1 MPISIHAPHTG
12 RDRAYKYL
20 CDWVTQFQSTRP
32 IRGATITRATSRL
45 PGVNFNPRA
54 PYGARPGN
62 IKAHN
67 LCFLISIHAPHT
79 GRDLVLCIFDITSY
93 HFNPRAPYGARPSHP
108 RCATS
113 PTAYFNPRAP
123 YGARPAYQRPGRH
136 LRRISIHAPH
146 TGRDAICGKTVQAA
160 EHFNP
165 RAPYGARLSCLAR
178 ARAYRRFQST
188 RPIRGATSKCFVFI
202 RKASVFQSTR
212 PIRGAT
218 RKTSW
223 TMCRRAGFQS
233 TRPIRGA
240 TQSAHYQSPFLHISI
255 HAPHTGR
262 DSIAPESAG

>member
-79 GRDLVLCIFDITSY
+79 GRDPFFTGFIFTSISFQSTRPIRGATDKYTGSTWDVL
-93 HFNPRAPYGARPSHP
+93 N
-108 RCATS
+108 
-113 PTAYFNPRAP
+113 FNPRAP
-123 YGARPAYQRPGRH
+123 YGARPASVNI
-136 LRRISIHAPH
+136 LS
-146 TGRDAICGKTVQAA
+146 CGLVD
-160 EHFNP
+160 FNP
-165 RAPYGARLSCLAR
+165 RAPYGARPKGFTMSVTGSDFNPRAPYGAR
-178 ARAYRRFQST
+178 HSAKRRIEAG
-188 RPIRGATSKCFVFI
+188 RL
-202 RKASVFQSTR
+202 FQSTR

-218 RKTSW
+218 RRYGPDWWLIGISIHAPHTGRDYLLREQLHSKS
-223 TMCRRAGFQS
+223 GFQS

-240 TQSAHYQSPFLHISI
+240 T
-255 HAPHTGR
+255 
-262 DSIAPESAG
+262 